1 MIKIFHMNFDYNTQR
16 KRMSLPE
23 YGRNVLKMIEHIKT
37 IKDREERNR
46 AAATVIQIM
55 GNLNPGLREVTD
67 FRHKLWDHL
76 MIIADFDLDVDS
88 PYPAPDRRKLDAEP
102 NKVPYNNGRI
112 KYAHYGHIVP
122 AMIEAATG
130 IEDEDERDHLIALI
144 LNQMKKGYLTWNKS
158 QVADEVIF
166 NDLIEISGN
175 RLKVPENFRMA
186 EARELIPQQKGK
198 SQSKHQ
204 GRPQGRTGKQSKKK
218 HKNGY

>member
-1 MIKIFHMNFDYNTQR
+1 MA
-16 KRMSLPE
+16 LPE

-88 PYPAPDRRKLDAEP
+88 PYPAPDPKKFDASP
-102 NKVPYNNGRI
+102 NKVPYHNGDIR
-112 KYAHYGHIVP
+112 YAHYGHIVP
-122 AMIEAATG
+122 AMIEAAAQL
-130 IEDEDERDHLIALI
+130 EDEEEKAYLTTLI
-144 LNQMKKGYLTWNKS
+144 LNQMKKDYLTWNKS

-166 NDLIEISGN
+166 RDLLDISGN

-186 EARELIPQQKGK
+186 EARELISQPKAKPQAKH
-198 SQSKHQ
+198 HQ
-204 GRPQGRTGKQSKKK
+204 GRTQGRTGKQAKKK